1 MDCFRCWEIRS
12 YGDLENRFE
21 KTPKLLISKTPSSES
36 KKVELSYRQG
46 VSYE

>member
-1 MDCFRCWEIRS
+1 MEIWRIDS
-12 YGDLENRFE
+12 K